1 MYMLDT
7 NTVSYI
13 FRQNPTVLAKL
24 KTVPPS
30 KICISSIT
38 EAELRYGI
46 AKRQNKALE
55 KMVNTFIESVTV
67 HEWDSEVAKIYGE
80 LRADM
85 EKTGRVMGTMDQ
97 LIAAHAVSKGLV
109 IVTNGAAFVM
119 VNGLLVEDWTK
130 EACR

>member
-1 MYMLDT
+1 M
-7 NTVSYI
+7 
-13 FRQNPTVLAKL
+13 RHRRC
-24 KTVPPS
+24 VPR
-30 KICISSIT
+30 
-38 EAELRYGI
+38 RYGD
-46 AKRQNKALE
+46 K
-55 KMVNTFIESVTV
+55 SVGSPINV

-109 IVTNGAAFVM
+109 IVTNDAAFVM

-130 EACR
+130 EAYR